1 MKRIAVIEEDKC
13 FPDKCGNYL
22 CIRVCPVN
30 RQDIECIYKSET
42 TKKAS
47 IHPELCIGCMICP
60 KKCPFGA
67 IHIINLPGELDKEP
81 IHQYGENGFHLYS
94 LPTPMFGKV
103 VGIIGRNGIGKST
116 AIKILAGMLTPNLG
130 KFNQEKTDFKE
141 LISYFKGTEAQGY
154 FEKMRDGK
162 IKVAYKPQAVD
173 LIPKQIQG
181 TVIELLKKVDEKGI
195 VQHVTEELDL
205 THVLQNNIATL
216 SGGELQR
223 VAIAATVLRKANVYL
238 FDEPTSY
245 LDIKQRMKVAK
256 FLKTLADKETAVVV
270 IEHDLIILDYM
281 TDLVQIMYGEAGAY
295 GIVSQPKVTRV
306 GINTYLAG
314 YLKEENMRFRDH
326 GITFETKTHT
336 DLKRANIMTSWQ
348 GIRKNLDKFSL
359 SAEQGQ
365 VVKGAVV
372 GVLGENGIGKTS
384 FVKILAGVLQQE
396 SGEIDEKI
404 RVSYKPQYLS
414 SDSEELVMTVLQQA
428 IQKYELQLIRPLELK
443 DLFLKKLSMLSGGEL
458 QRVAIAH
465 CLSQDA
471 DLYLLDEPCA
481 YLDIEQRLQV
491 SKVIR
496 TLMEL
501 RNTSALIVDHDLLFL
516 DYVSNQ
522 LMVFDGEPAVH
533 GNAKGPFDMVQG
545 MNMFLLH
552 LNITLRRDLESKMPR
567 INKVD
572 SQMDRKQRSE
582 GKWYYQ

>member
-1 MKRIAVIEEDKC
+1 MKRIAVIEEEKC

-30 RQDIECIYKSET
+30 RQDIECIYKNET
-42 TKKAS
+42 SKKAA

-67 IHIINLPGELDKEP
+67 IHIINLPGELDKDP

-103 VGIIGRNGIGKST
+103 MGVLGRNGIGKST
-116 AIKILAGMLTPNLG
+116 AIKILAGLLTPNLG
-130 KFNQEKTDFKE
+130 RFSQEKTDFKE
-141 LISYFKGTEAQGY
+141 LISYFKGTEAQRY
-154 FEKMRDGK
+154 FEKMRDGQ

-173 LIPKQIQG
+173 LIPKQVQG
-181 TVIELLKKVDEKGI
+181 TVLELLKKVDEKGVAENVI
-195 VQHVTEELDL
+195 TELDL
-205 THVLQNNIATL
+205 RHLLQHNIATL

-223 VAIAATVLRKANVYL
+223 VAIAATVLKKANVYL

-245 LDIKQRMKVAK
+245 LDIKQRMRVAK
-256 FLKTLADKETAVVV
+256 FLKSIADEKTAVLV

-295 GIVSQPKVTRV
+295 GIVSQPKATRV
-306 GINTYLAG
+306 GINTYLSG
-314 YLKEENMRFRDH
+314 YLKEENMKFRDH
-326 GITFETKTHT
+326 GITFETKTHK
-336 DLKRANIMTSWQ
+336 DLRKAIPLTSWQ
-348 GIRKNLDKFSL
+348 GLKKQLDKFSFV
-359 SAEQGQ
+359 ADDGRI
-365 VVKGAVV
+365 VKGAVV

-384 FVKILAGVLQQE
+384 FVKILAGVLQQDA
-396 SGEIDEKI
+396 GEIQEKV

-414 SDSEELVMTVLQQA
+414 SDSEELVMNVLQHA

-443 DLFLKKLSMLSGGEL
+443 DLYLKKLSMLSGGEL

-465 CLSQDA
+465 CLSQEA
-471 DLYLLDEPCA
+471 DLYLLDEPSA

-496 TLMEL
+496 NLMEL
-501 RNTSALIVDHDLLFL
+501 RGTSALVVDHDLLFL
-516 DYVSNQ
+516 DYVSGQ
-522 LMVFDGEPAVH
+522 LMVFDGQPALSGVAH
-533 GNAKGPFDMVQG
+533 GPFEMAQG
-545 MNMFLLH
+545 MNRFLQD
-552 LNITLRRDLESKMPR
+552 LNVTLRRDMESKMPR

-572 SQMDRKQRSE
+572 SQLDRKQKEE